1 MTATGEV
8 SQPPV
13 AWRYCGNQV
22 KLWREG
28 AGVTREQLAQESNYG
43 YDTVK
48 SMELGRRRPT
58 LRLLEVADGMCG
70 AHGKLLA
77 AQEFLRPE
85 PFPSYS
91 MSFVRDEAEAI
102 ALSWYEASY
111 IPGLLQTEE
120 YARELLASHWPP
132 LGEETIGE
140 RVAARLE
147 RQSLLREPTKS
158 FSFVIEEAALRRQ
171 FGGEGA
177 YQRQLEHLLGA
188 GELRNVTVQA
198 MLTTRGFHAGL
209 RGSFVLL
216 ETPEH
221 ERLAYEEGQVTGVL
235 YDDPD
240 KVSTIMR
247 RHDMIARQ
255 ALGPDES
262 ARFIGKLAEEQ

>member
-102 ALSWYEASY
+102 ARYEYEAQH

-120 YARELLASHWPP
+120 YARELMATHWPP
-132 LGEETIGE
+132 LGEETIEE

-147 RQSLLREPTKS
+147 RQSLLRQPTKS

-177 YQRQLEHLLGA
+177 YQRQLEQLLA
-188 GELRNVTVQA
+188 VGEQRNVTVQA
-198 MLTTRGFHAGL
+198 MLTARGLHAGL
-209 RGSFVLL
+209 YGPFVLL

-221 ERLAYEEGQVTGVL
+221 KRLAYEEGQITGVL

-240 KVSTIMR
+240 KVSTIAR

-255 ALGPDES
+255 ALGLEES
-262 ARFIGKLAEEQ
+262 ARFIRKLAEEQ